1 MKKIISF
8 LLISLLV
15 IKPSFALEQDY
26 AFQRMMNKTISGVV
40 ANKYSTTQTSA
51 KVNSTIRSMSSTLAA
66 NASKVAAGAA
76 VVGGVAIGAVAA
88 PSFLAAVATMT
99 AAGILVTGTFK
110 LADKYIFGPGGEFS
124 SSSNSST
131 SNTTAGAD
139 YYWYTLID
147 GGLVFTNT
155 AEQAAWQYVQN
166 QINIG
171 GCLASGYDFS
181 KSVFNYSGTQIVN
194 GKTVSPTSLNFNLY
208 AFNSSGSYAGSCA
221 GSVSIT
227 AEPITTSCPNNQVY
241 YYSNSTH
248 NYSCIVT
255 TNPGG
260 SSSGVS
266 KTQLKDIYDVL
277 TESEKNAQLTN
288 KQLADLINVIRKESA
303 SVDTI
308 PYEMA
313 DPVTEA
319 DVQAYKDKAGIT
331 ANPTVGDLLKPNPNA
346 TSTDPMTND
355 LSLPQQNTNS
365 DSPGT
370 SSTVNNKNVTEV
382 KLDLGPDPGIGE
394 PNLEKPP
401 TGQEILQPLLDIL
414 NPFKNLNVSFNSQC
428 PTYQLDVLD
437 HHYELNS
444 HCTLLS
450 QNDGL
455 IRTIMT
461 SVFIIAGVLILLGA

>member
-40 ANKYSTTQTSA
+40 ANKYSTTQTPA

-76 VVGGVAIGAVAA
+76 VVGGVAVGAVAA
-88 PSFLAAVATMT
+88 PSFLAAVAAMT

-110 LADKYIFGPGGEFS
+110 LADKYIFGPGGELS
-124 SSSNSST
+124 SSSNGNT

-139 YYWYTLID
+139 YYWYTQINS
-147 GGLVFTNT
+147 GAVFTNT
-155 AEQAAWQYVQN
+155 AEQAVWQYVQN

-171 GCLASGYDFS
+171 GCLPSGYDFS
-181 KSVFNYSGTQIVN
+181 KSVFNYSGTP
-194 GKTVSPTSLNFNLY
+194 PTSLRFDLY
-208 AFNSSGSYAGSCA
+208 SFNSSGSYAGHCEGIVYTIA
-221 GSVSIT
+221 Q
-227 AEPITTSCPNNQVY
+227 PITTSCPNNQVY
-241 YYSNSTH
+241 YYSISTH
-248 NYSCIVT
+248 NYSCIGT

-288 KQLADLINVIRKESA
+288 KQLADLTNVIRKESA

-450 QNDGL
+450 QNESL